1 MIIII
6 IIWLWIVLF
15 WLSFDIV
22 NIFPSID
29 NISGL
34 EAVLEI
40 LSNRESDFP
49 PAECILEVLT
59 ICLERNNAVFEN
71 VFYLQKNGTTMGLH
85 MSCSHSDLA
94 MDRFDIKALN

>member
-1 MIIII
+1 MIII

-15 WLSFDIV
+15 CLSFDIV

-40 LSNRESDFP
+40 LSNRKSDFP

-59 ICLERNNAVFEN
+59 ICLERNNAAFEN
-71 VFYLQKNGTTMGLH
+71 VVYLQKNSTAIWY
-85 MSCSHSDLA
+85 SHGPSHV
-94 MDRFDIKALN
+94 MFP